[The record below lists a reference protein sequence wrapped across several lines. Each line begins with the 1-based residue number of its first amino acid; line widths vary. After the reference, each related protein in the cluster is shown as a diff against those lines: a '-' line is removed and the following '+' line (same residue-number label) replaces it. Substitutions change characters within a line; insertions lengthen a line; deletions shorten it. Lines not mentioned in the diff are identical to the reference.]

1 MKDLLKIAIDKRPDN
16 VHVEARYH
24 QRKTIEARA
33 DKGRLQRS
41 VVDDYAGIGI
51 RVLAD
56 GAWGF
61 ASTSKLDKVSVK
73 ETLKN
78 AVAAAKNLAPSM
90 KEKIELAPIKP
101 VTGRFYNLG
110 KDPLVNHSIEERI
123 NLVMD
128 ADKQVLKADERIK
141 GSMVWHREY
150 QNHKFIMNS
159 DGSDVEIKDAKA
171 DIYVNATAH
180 EAGKV
185 QNYMTANG
193 HCGGWEL
200 YDFSPTDKMVENS
213 VKLAIKLLDAPLAQ
227 GGKQTVI
234 MDPKV
239 VGIIAHEAIGH
250 TVESDF
256 VMAGSVVKG
265 KIGKK
270 VASDIVTM
278 VDTGEQDYAS
288 GWLPVDDA
296 GVKTQK
302 TVIIEKGILKS
313 YLHSRF
319 SANHFGVEPTGSE
332 RAFEYDNE
340 PLIRMRNTYL
350 EPGTFKRDELF
361 EGIKHGYYLVMP
373 GGGQADS
380 TAEFMFSIMEA
391 YEIKNGEVGDIVK
404 NVSVTGNAFEVLE
417 SVDAIGTDWKL
428 EMSNGHC
435 GKWQRAKVDG
445 GGGTTRAK
453 ALVSGSVGGK

>member
-1 MKDLLKIAIDKRPDN
+1 MKELIQEAIDNRPNN

-24 QRKTIEARA
+24 QRKTIEVRA

-41 VVDDYAGIGI
+41 IIDEYAGIGI
-51 RVLAD
+51 RVLVD

-61 ASTSKLDKVSVK
+61 ASTSKLDKKTVK
-73 ETLKN
+73 KTLQN

-101 VTGRFYNLG
+101 VTGTFYNLG
-110 KDPLVNHSIEERI
+110 KKPLVNYSIEDRVK
-123 NLVMD
+123 LVMSTD
-128 ADKQVLKADERIK
+128 ELVRKLDERIK
-141 GSMVWHREY
+141 GSFVMHREY
-150 QNHKFIMNS
+150 QNHKYIMNS

-171 DIYVNATAH
+171 DIYVQAVAH

-185 QNYMTANG
+185 QNYMSANG

-200 YDFSPTDKMVENS
+200 YDFSPTDKMAEEAVG
-213 VKLAIKLLDAPLAQ
+213 LAIKLLDAPLAK
-227 GGKQTVI
+227 GGKNTVV

-239 VGIIAHEAIGH
+239 VGIISHEAIGH

-256 VMAGSVVKG
+256 VMAGSIVKG

-270 VASDIVTM
+270 VASNLVTM
-278 VDTGEQDYAS
+278 VDTGEQEYAS

-296 GVKTQK
+296 GVKSVK
-302 TVIIEKGILKS
+302 TVIIEKGVLKS

-319 SANHFGVEPTGSE
+319 SAHHFGVKPTGSE

-340 PLIRMRNTYL
+340 PIIRMRNTYL
-350 EPGTFKRDELF
+350 EPGDYNKEELF
-361 EGIKHGYYLVMP
+361 EGIKHGYYLVSP

-391 YEIKNGEVGDIVK
+391 YEIKNGEIGKLVK
-404 NVSVTGNAFEVLE
+404 NIAVTGNAFDVL
-417 SVDAIGTDWKL
+417 
-428 EMSNGHC
+428 
-435 GKWQRAKVDG
+435 
-445 GGGTTRAK
+445 
-453 ALVSGSVGGK
+453 